1 MSLMK
6 KQIFLQENILKKI
19 NKIILL
25 LLFSFVS
32 ISTNSNAKEKW
43 LIDKDISKITF
54 EVPVLF
60 ASNVKG
66 EFKNINGFVEIDL
79 DNKKDNKALISV
91 DVGSIEINYNK
102 YKNLLLSPIFFDSSK
117 FPLALLDTKKF
128 TYKNEN
134 ELKLNIELTIKGI
147 SKITETKLTVKK
159 LTSEIVQILGNLN
172 FSRTDF
178 NIGTGNWTNTTILK
192 DKIKIKANIFLI
204 KE

>member
-6 KQIFLQENILKKI
+6 KLIFLQENILKKI

>member
-1 MSLMK
+1 MK
-6 KQIFLQENILKKI
+6 KPIFLQENILKKI

-102 YKNLLLSPIFFDSSK
+102 YKDLILSPIFFDSSK

>member
-60 ASNVKG
+60 ASNVKV

>member
-1 MSLMK
+1 MK

-32 ISTNSNAKEKW
+32 ISTNSNTKEKW

>member
-1 MSLMK
+1 MK
-6 KQIFLQENILKKI
+6 KLIFLQENILKKI

-102 YKNLLLSPIFFDSSK
+102 YKDLLLSPIFFDSSK

>member
-1 MSLMK
+1 M
-6 KQIFLQENILKKI
+6 QENILKKI

>member
-1 MSLMK
+1 MK

-102 YKNLLLSPIFFDSSK
+102 YKDLLLSPIFFDSSK

-147 SKITETKLTVKK
+147 SNISETKLTVKK

>member
-1 MSLMK
+1 MK

-102 YKNLLLSPIFFDSSK
+102 YKDLILSPIFFDSSK

-178 NIGTGNWTNTTILK
+178 NIGIGNWTNTTILK

>member
-1 MSLMK
+1 MK
-6 KQIFLQENILKKI
+6 KPIFLQENILKKI

-102 YKNLLLSPIFFDSSK
+102 YKDLLLSPIFFDSSK

>member
-1 MSLMK
+1 MK
-6 KQIFLQENILKKI
+6 KPIFLQENILKKI

-178 NIGTGNWTNTTILK
+178 NIGIGNWTNTTILK

>member
-1 MSLMK
+1 MK
-6 KQIFLQENILKKI
+6 KPIFLQENILKKI

>member
-102 YKNLLLSPIFFDSSK
+102 YKDLLLSPIFFDSSK

>member
-1 MSLMK
+1 MK

>member
-1 MSLMK
+1 MK

-32 ISTNSNAKEKW
+32 ISTNINAKEKW

-102 YKNLLLSPIFFDSSK
+102 YKDLLLSPIFFDSSK

>member
-1 MSLMK
+1 MK

-102 YKNLLLSPIFFDSSK
+102 YKDLLLSPIFFDSSK

>member
-1 MSLMK
+1 M
-6 KQIFLQENILKKI
+6 QENILKKI

-25 LLFSFVS
+25 LFFSFVS

>member
-6 KQIFLQENILKKI
+6 KPIFLQENILKKI

>member
-79 DNKKDNKALISV
+79 VNKKDNKALISV
-91 DVGSIEINYNK
+91 DVESIEINYNK
-102 YKNLLLSPIFFDSSK
+102 YKDLILSPIFFDSSK

>member
-6 KQIFLQENILKKI
+6 KPIFLQENILKKI

-102 YKNLLLSPIFFDSSK
+102 YKDLLLSPIFFDSSK